1 MVPPCSQPVDSMCLN
16 SPLWSLGGQRGKS
29 SSSTILDSDLTQGG
43 KMTQGS
49 FASRS
54 LGHLAGR
61 WKWGA
66 VGKQEIT
73 DGKAQHACPWEEVFK
88 CLIWRMPS
96 VPSPASGV
104 LTRLLS
110 QSCEDDLGPGSN
122 EIPGASFAAFLNLI
136 RSRASSTDYLCPTP
150 DLLCFSGFQIQS
162 CHTAKS
168 DRQTDK
174 QCHGLPQPLVG
185 TVLLCLDEISS

>member
-1 MVPPCSQPVDSMCLN
+1 M
-16 SPLWSLGGQRGKS
+16 G
-29 SSSTILDSDLTQGG
+29 
-43 KMTQGS
+43 
-49 FASRS
+49 A
-54 LGHLAGR
+54 
-61 WKWGA
+61 A

-73 DGKAQHACPWEEVFK
+73 DGKNQHACPWEEVFK

-150 DLLCFSGFQIQS
+150 NLLCFSGFQIQS
-162 CHTAKS
+162 RHTAKS
-168 DRQTDK
+168 DSQTNSATASRSLSWGQFSCAWMRFHLEFFSLCNLGACVFRVCFLSSDQFDCPK
-174 QCHGLPQPLVG
+174 YNMQELGAWAMKILPPPPPHTSSSGVG
-185 TVLLCLDEISS
+185 FL